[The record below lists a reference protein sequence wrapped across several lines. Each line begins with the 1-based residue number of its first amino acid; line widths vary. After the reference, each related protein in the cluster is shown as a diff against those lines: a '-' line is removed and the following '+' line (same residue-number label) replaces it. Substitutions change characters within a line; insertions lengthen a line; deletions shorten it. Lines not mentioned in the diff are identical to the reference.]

1 MGVPFFMLKILFRS
15 ILNNYVCH
23 TINLTMKVTYLFC
36 LLTLIISC
44 SNPKSDSAAQGEEQV
59 LNVYSHRHYDADKII
74 FEKFTED
81 TGIKI
86 NLVKAGAD
94 ELISRLELEGEK
106 SPADVLITVDA
117 MKLNRA
123 KERGL
128 LQAVVAKTNNA
139 ATFIEEENFWYGIT
153 YRARVIA
160 YNKETIDVSELS
172 TYEDLASEKWADKI
186 VIRSSGSSYNQ
197 SLLASIIHANNPE
210 IAKEWA
216 QGIVANMARE
226 PKGGDRDQIKAIV
239 SGVGDL
245 SIVNT
250 YYVGLLLNSDN
261 PEEVKAG
268 QQMGIY
274 FPNQEG
280 RGGHINVSGVGVT
293 TYAPNKTN
301 AIRFIEYLTSADI
314 QKIYASKSFEYPVNK
329 EVAPDSTISAWGDF
343 KIDNLEYAKNTEL
356 NEQAVKIFEE
366 VGWN

>member
-1 MGVPFFMLKILFRS
+1 MPKILFRL
-15 ILNNYVCH
+15 ILNNYVCYS
-23 TINLTMKVTYLFC
+23 ILKIMKFPYL
-36 LLTLIISC
+36 LIALALIVSC
-44 SNPKSDSAAQGEEQV
+44 SSPKSESTENSSEEQV
-59 LNVYSHRHYDADKII
+59 LNVYSHRHYDADKIV
-74 FEKFTED
+74 FAKFTED

-123 KERGL
+123 KEKNL
-128 LQAVVAKTNNA
+128 LQAVEAKTNNA
-139 ATFIEEENFWYGIT
+139 PSFIEEENYWYGIT

-160 YNKETIDVSELS
+160 YNKETVDPSELS

-197 SLLASIIHANNPE
+197 SLLASIIHANDTE
-210 IAKEWA
+210 TAKNWA
-216 QGIVANMARE
+216 QGIVNNMARE

-261 PEEVKAG
+261 PEEVRAG

-274 FPNQEG
+274 FPNQDG

-293 TYAPNKTN
+293 KYAPNKEN
-301 AIRFIEYLTSADI
+301 AIKFIEYLTSAEI
-314 QKIYASKSFEYPVNK
+314 QKIYASKSFEYPVNQD
-329 EVAPDSTISAWGDF
+329 VSADATITAWGDF
-343 KIDNLEYAKNTEL
+343 KIDNLDYAKNTEL
-356 NEQAVKIFEE
+356 NEQSVKIFEE

>member
-1 MGVPFFMLKILFRS
+1 MPKILFRL
-15 ILNNYVCH
+15 ILNNYVCLSIIH
-23 TINLTMKVTYLFC
+23 NMKFIYPLAALV
-36 LLTLIISC
+36 IAVSC
-44 SNPKSDSAAQGEEQV
+44 TSPKNEQSENDSKEQV
-59 LNVYSHRHYDADKII
+59 LNVYSHRHYDADKIV
-74 FEKFTED
+74 FAKFTED

-123 KERGL
+123 KEKDL
-128 LQAVVAKTNNA
+128 LQAVKAQNNNDPA
-139 ATFIEEENFWYGIT
+139 FVEGENFWYGIT

-160 YNKETIDVSELS
+160 YNKETVDPSELS
-172 TYEDLASEKWADKI
+172 TYEDLATEKWADKI

-197 SLLASIIHANNPE
+197 SLLASIIHANDAE
-210 IAKEWA
+210 TAKSWA
-216 QGIVANMARE
+216 QGIVNNMARE

-293 TYAPNKTN
+293 KYAPNKEN
-301 AIRFIEYLTSADI
+301 AIKFIEYLTSAEI
-314 QKIYASKSFEYPVNK
+314 QKIYASKSFEYPVNQD
-329 EVAPDSTISAWGDF
+329 VPPDSTIAAWGNF
-343 KIDNLEYAKNTEL
+343 KIDNLDYAKDTEL
-356 NEQAVKIFEE
+356 NQEAVKIFEG